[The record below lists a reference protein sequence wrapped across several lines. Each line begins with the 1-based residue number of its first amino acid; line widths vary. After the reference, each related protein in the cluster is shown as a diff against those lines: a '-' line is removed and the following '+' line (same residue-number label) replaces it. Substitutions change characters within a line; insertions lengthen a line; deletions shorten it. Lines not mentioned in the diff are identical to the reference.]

1 MSLDTSKAGSNHQL
15 SHWLCVGWLGG
26 PGLGPLCTHP
36 PPHQQSRSST
46 LVGRGPTTCS
56 GRGKAWQRWK
66 VRGRRPDF
74 QCSPPPALL
83 LGTSCVA
90 PLGLS
95 FLIFGEGPREAGL
108 PFSVVD
114 TQQLWKLPSSGD
126 LMKLHA
132 VESPSCLPR
141 QGSNRGFS

>member
-1 MSLDTSKAGSNHQL
+1 MLLDTSKEAVTISCGCHRQSVGYWGAGWGPCALTPRHTINPGCQREWAEGQPHA
-15 SHWLCVGWLGG
+15 VGGER
-26 PGLGPLCTHP
+26 PG
-36 PPHQQSRSST
+36 RD
-46 LVGRGPTTCS
+46 GR
-56 GRGKAWQRWK
+56 

-83 LGTSCVA
+83 LGTSCVT

-114 TQQLWKLPSSGD
+114 IQQL
-126 LMKLHA
+126 
-132 VESPSCLPR
+132 
-141 QGSNRGFS
+141 